1 MMNSASQRGILLLPV
16 ALTLA
21 VIGTLAYTMAY
32 DGSMNVAAVDAQY
45 EIERARYLA
54 ASGVQ
59 LARWRAAKNGC
70 DEDDARFGTIRFLD
84 SSGTALGKV
93 TVDATNTKLDNG
105 ILTLSLTATTARD
118 AVRALTRKEQVMNLT
133 EVKNATIIGGGD
145 DDTTIVKGGSAGQN
159 GADTL
164 TATQDN
170 AHPLVMFKMPG
181 DLDKGAV
188 IQATLEV
195 TKNNGNAKQPGRS
208 LAVHRITR
216 EWKAK
221 EATWEK
227 AGPGLWTQEGG
238 DYVPT
243 ASASVVIDPGSGA
256 FNGAYTWRVDAL
268 ADSWA
273 NRSVPN
279 YGVLLKPTALAN
291 VAFVSFNGGNKPK
304 LIVRYYK
311 RCT

>member
-1 MMNSASQRGILLLPV
+1 MSVTSQRGILLLPV

-54 ASGVQ
+54 ASGLQ
-59 LARWRAAKNGC
+59 LAKWRAGKDDC
-70 DEDDARFGTIRFLD
+70 DSDDARFGTISFKD
-84 SSGTALGKV
+84 AAGAVLGSV
-93 TVDATNTKLDNG
+93 AVDAKNTNMGAGN
-105 ILTLSLTATTARD
+105 LTISLIATTSERKT
-118 AVRALTRKEQVMNLT
+118 VYALTRKEQVINLT

-145 DDTTIVKGGSAGQN
+145 DDTTIIEGGNAGQN

-164 TATQDN
+164 IATQDK
-170 AHPLVMFKMPG
+170 AHPLVLFKMPG

-188 IQATLEV
+188 IQATLKI
-195 TKNNGNAKQPGRS
+195 TKNNGNATQPGRA

-227 AGPGLWTQEGG
+227 AGPGLWTTRGG

-243 ASASVVIDPGSGA
+243 ASASVVIDPGTGA
-256 FNGAYTWRVDAL
+256 FNGAYTWSVDAL

-279 YGVLLKPTALAN
+279 YGVLLKPTNLAN
-291 VAFVSFNGGNKPK
+291 ASFVSFNGGNKPE

>member
-1 MMNSASQRGILLLPV
+1 MSTASQRGILLLPV

-21 VIGTLAYTMAY
+21 LVGALAYTMAY
-32 DGSMNVAAVDAQY
+32 DGSMNVADVDAQY
-45 EIERARYLA
+45 EIDRARYLA

-59 LARWRAAKNGC
+59 LAKWRAAKNGC
-70 DEDDARFGTIRFLD
+70 DEDYPRFGTIRFLD
-84 SSGTALGKV
+84 NTGAALGKV
-93 TVDATNTKLDNG
+93 TVDAANTKLDNG
-105 ILTLSLTATTARD
+105 ILTLSLTAITARD
-118 AVRALTRKEQVMNLT
+118 AVHALTRKEQVMNLT

-145 DDTTIVKGGSAGQN
+145 DDTTIIDGSTTSQN
-159 GADTL
+159 NADTL
-164 TATQDN
+164 TATEGK
-170 AHPLVMFKMPG
+170 AHPLVLFKIPG

-221 EATWEK
+221 EATWDK
-227 AGPGLWTQEGG
+227 AGPGLWTREGG
-238 DYVPT
+238 DYVAT

-268 ADSWA
+268 VDSWA

-291 VAFVSFNGGNKPK
+291 VQFVSFNGANKPE
-304 LIVRYYK
+304 LVVRYYK